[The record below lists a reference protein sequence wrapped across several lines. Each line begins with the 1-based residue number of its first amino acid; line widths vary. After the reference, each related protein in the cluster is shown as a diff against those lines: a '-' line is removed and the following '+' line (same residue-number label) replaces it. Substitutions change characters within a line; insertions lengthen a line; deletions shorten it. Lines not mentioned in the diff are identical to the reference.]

1 MVENNLNFDKNITI
15 GEIKLCAQKILSQ
28 CGIERPQ
35 TDVTAMLK
43 HILKCDEIY
52 LITHKND
59 VLPAEKFE
67 QFKDFLKKRK
77 NDVPLAYILGE
88 KEFMSLKFYV
98 DENTLIPRPDTET
111 VVEEVIA
118 RTKPGDKLLD
128 LCTGSG
134 AIGISCAKYTSARRV
149 VCVDKFEKT
158 LAAAEKNARING
170 VSDVCEFIR
179 LDVLENLADF
189 GKTHG
194 KFDIC
199 VSNPPYIE
207 TDEIEKLDKTVKNY
221 EPKSAL
227 DGGKDG
233 ILFYRKIIADAE
245 IFLKKGGILAFEIG
259 FDQADAV
266 KSLMAEKFENIVV
279 KRDLGGNDRAV
290 IGILR

>member
-59 VLPAEKFE
+59 VLPAEKFA

-118 RTKPGDKLLD
+118 RTK
-128 LCTGSG
+128 TAINFSIYARG
-134 AIGISCAKYTSARRV
+134 AVRWNFVREIHLGAARCMR
-149 VCVDKFEKT
+149 
-158 LAAAEKNARING
+158 
-170 VSDVCEFIR
+170 
-179 LDVLENLADF
+179 
-189 GKTHG
+189 
-194 KFDIC
+194 
-199 VSNPPYIE
+199 
-207 TDEIEKLDKTVKNY
+207 
-221 EPKSAL
+221 
-227 DGGKDG
+227 
-233 ILFYRKIIADAE
+233 
-245 IFLKKGGILAFEIG
+245 
-259 FDQADAV
+259 
-266 KSLMAEKFENIVV
+266 
-279 KRDLGGNDRAV
+279 
-290 IGILR
+290 